1 MAADYQIR
9 TLIRADISVF
19 SEMDHN
25 YDTDYVWQMDLET
38 RSDHVNV
45 EFRATRLP
53 RTMHVIYPLPTRRSV
68 EEWQK
73 YLTVFTAVE
82 GETPVGY
89 IGLKK
94 GETPNLVLVN
104 DLVVDTRYRRQG
116 VGTKLLLAAQAW
128 SSKQDFNRMLLQMQS
143 KNFPAIC
150 FSQKLGFEFCGYCD
164 QCFANQD
171 IALMF
176 YRKI

>member
-1 MAADYQIR
+1 MKPNIQIR
-9 TLIRADISVF
+9 TLAVADISAF

-25 YDTDYVWQMDLET
+25 YSTDYVWQMDLEV
-38 RSDHVNV
+38 RSDQANI

-53 RTMHVIYPLPTRRSV
+53 RTMHVKYPTPGERPK

-73 YLTVFTAVE
+73 YLMVFSAVE
-82 GETPVGY
+82 DDAPVGY

-94 GETPNLVLVN
+94 GDSPHLVMVN
-104 DLVVDTRYRRQG
+104 DIVVDTRLRRQG

-128 SSKQDFNRMLLQMQS
+128 ASKQGYTRMILKMQS

-164 QCFANQD
+164 QCYANQD

>member
-1 MAADYQIR
+1 MAANYQIR
-9 TLIRADISVF
+9 TLVRADIPVF

-25 YDTDYVWQMDLET
+25 YDTDYVWQMELGT
-38 RSDHVNV
+38 RSDQVNV

-53 RTMHVIYPLPTRRSV
+53 RTMHVIYPVPTHRPI

-73 YLTVFTAVE
+73 YLTVLTAVD
-82 GETPVGY
+82 GDTPVGY

-94 GETPNLVLVN
+94 WGMPNIVMVT
-104 DLVVDTRYRRQG
+104 DIVVDIRYRRQG
-116 VGTKLLLAAQAW
+116 IGTKLLLAAQAW
-128 SSKQDFNRMLLQMQS
+128 AVKQEFSRILLQMQS

-150 FSQKLGFEFCGYCD
+150 FAQKLGFEFCGYCD
-164 QCFANQD
+164 QCFENQD

-176 YRKI
+176 YRRL